1 MPKYLKIELPISN
14 LKLKELQEQDKKINH
29 LRKLWSE
36 NKLNK
41 NIFAMENDILKKKVI
56 ECGLLYKP
64 VIIPEI
70 LRECLLILAHD
81 EQGHNGFKENT
92 QCFENPILLERHEE
106 THTTLLQKMQD
117 MCTTQCSN
125 PGTSKGTLLSNHHNQ
140 WNSIA
145 MDLIGEFHPASSKG
159 NRYALTAICMLTGF
173 TFLYTAKIQESRGR
187 GNGLI

>member
-1 MPKYLKIELPISN
+1 MIINKVNDMKVKIQHIDPVQKDLKIELPISN
-14 LKLKELQEQDKKINH
+14 LKLKELQEQDKKINY

-56 ECGLLYKP
+56 EGGLLYKP

-70 LRECLLILAHD
+70 LRECLLMLAHD
-81 EQGHNGFKENT
+81 EQGHNGFRENT

-117 MCTTQCSN
+117 VCTTQHSN
-125 PGTSKGTLLSNHHNQ
+125 SRTPKRTLLSTTTTHGIH
-140 WNSIA
+140 
-145 MDLIGEFHPASSKG
+145 
-159 NRYALTAICMLTGF
+159 C
-173 TFLYTAKIQESRGR
+173 
-187 GNGLI
+187 NGPHQ